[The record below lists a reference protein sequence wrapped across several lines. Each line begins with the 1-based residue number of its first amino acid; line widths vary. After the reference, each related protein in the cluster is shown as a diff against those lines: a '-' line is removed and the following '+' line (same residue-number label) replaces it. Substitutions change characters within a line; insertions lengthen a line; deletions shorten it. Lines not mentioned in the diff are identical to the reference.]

1 MKTHASQRYLLSERR
16 GHSGS
21 RKKLETLL
29 LCGPRTGIWI
39 ASPQCPQFFTPPG
52 RASRGAG
59 AHLILGMKLV
69 IEGMHCQ
76 NCVQRV
82 RKALEKID
90 GVRVE
95 DVEVGSAVLT
105 ADAAMEPAVLE
116 AVRKAGFEPRKS
128 E

>member
-1 MKTHASQRYLLSERR
+1 
-16 GHSGS
+16 
-21 RKKLETLL
+21 
-29 LCGPRTGIWI
+29 
-39 ASPQCPQFFTPPG
+39 
-52 RASRGAG
+52 
-59 AHLILGMKLV
+59 MKLA
-69 IEGMHCQ
+69 IEGMHCE

-82 RKALEKID
+82 LKALEKID

-105 ADAAMEPAVLE
+105 ADATMEPVVLE